1 MGEQQISA
9 TVPRDRTDEQAI
21 LALKKGA
28 QLLKCRR
35 RGNPKF
41 CPFKLSMDE
50 KYLIWYSGQEER
62 QLRLSSV
69 ITIVR
74 GQITPNFQKQAQP
87 DRKEQSFSLI
97 YANGEHTLDLI
108 CKDKAQADSW
118 FKGLRA
124 VITKHHNV
132 RTSTSLLRSS
142 RGAQSCI
149 NSPAG
154 FMRRKQNLGLLEETP
169 DFTQIRSLCG
179 SPSTLF
185 EERCLSNGLSCS
197 SDSFYSVES
206 SASEAFGPVSP
217 YYESDYNNIKKSD
230 CDDRAVSEL
239 CRHSSQRFLASPPPL
254 PPPPVKITRSNAL
267 KDIMIWGATSGL
279 IEGSKNQNDA
289 LSPQLLESATM
300 FDVQSVSLGAK
311 HAALV
316 TRQGEVFCWGN
327 GESGKLGLKVN
338 IDIDRPKRVESLEG
352 VLVGSVACSDH
363 QTCAV
368 TESGELY
375 LWGIDGGNVGE
386 SGRQFLTRKISDDVL
401 GGGSLSVCTVAC
413 GAWHTAIVASSGQI
427 FTYGSGTFGVL
438 GHGSVENVSK
448 PKEVES
454 LRRMKVISVSC
465 GPWHT
470 AAVVETAADR
480 KYHNAKSCGKL
491 FTWGDGDKGRLG
503 HVDSKRKL
511 VPTCVTELVDHD
523 FVKVCCGW
531 TLTVALSV
539 RGSVYTMGSSIH
551 GQLGCPRAKD
561 KSINAVLGDL
571 SRQFVKD
578 IATGSH
584 HVAVLTSFGN
594 VYTWGKGANGQL
606 GLGDVRDRNS
616 PVLVESLSDRLVESV
631 ACGLSLTCA
640 ICLHK
645 EISLNDQTACS
656 SCKSAFGFTRK
667 KHNCY
672 NCGLLFCNACSSK
685 KAVNASLAPN
695 KSKLSRVCDSCFD
708 HLWRITEFSR
718 NVKMEKNHTP
728 RMQMVSRR
736 VSEELTE
743 SESENQM
750 QSLSQANAN
759 EQPRWGQVSVPPLFH
774 FDNLSLSLNLSVS
787 SRRPSS
793 TKISTSS
800 ESNKIL
806 IEEIERLKGEI
817 RNLRKQCELGNEKI
831 QECQRE
837 LEKTSEVAKEEAE
850 KSKAAKE
857 IIKAMASKLQMNKEK
872 QSNSKTGIIAC
883 NPSQVSPIFDDS
895 VSSPYLTP
903 FTTTCLE
910 SKNKEVVKNHV
921 AKSSSRESN
930 IRLLVDAS
938 PAISRTGQLLN
949 GTQESTSEQVEQFE
963 PGVYITFTALPCGQ
977 KTLKRVRF
985 SRKRF
990 SEKEAQRWWEEK
1002 QVLVYKKYDA
1012 ET

>member
-1 MGEQQISA
+1 MGEQQISV

-50 KYLIWYSGQEER
+50 KYLIWYSGEEER

-74 GQITPNFQKQAQP
+74 GQITPNFQKQAQS

-124 VITKHHNV
+124 VITKLHNIRNSANL
-132 RTSTSLLRSS
+132 RTS

-179 SPSTLF
+179 SPSTLL

-197 SDSFYSVES
+197 SDSF
-206 SASEAFGPVSP
+206 ADTDALGPVSS
-217 YYESDYNNIKKSD
+217 YYETDYDFRNSD
-230 CDDRAVSEL
+230 CDRSTGSEL
-239 CRHSSQRFLASPPPL
+239 CRFSSQRFAASPPL
-254 PPPPVKITRSNAL
+254 SITTQPVTRSNVL
-267 KDIMIWGATSGL
+267 KDIMIWGAITGL
-279 IEGSKNQNDA
+279 IDGSKNQNDA
-289 LSPQLLESATM
+289 LSPKLLESATM
-300 FDVQSVSLGAK
+300 FDVQSISLGAK

-327 GESGKLGLKVN
+327 GNSGKLGLKVN
-338 IDIDRPKRVESLEG
+338 IDIDHPKRVESLED
-352 VLVGSVACSDH
+352 VAVRSVACSDH

-375 LWGIDGGNVGE
+375 LWGIDGGTIE
-386 SGRQFLTRKISDDVL
+386 QSGSQFLTRKISDVL
-401 GGGSLSVCTVAC
+401 GGSLSVLSVAC
-413 GAWHTAIVASSGQI
+413 GAWHTAIVTSSGQL

-438 GHGSVENVSK
+438 GHGSLESVTK

-470 AAVVETAADR
+470 AAIVETANDR
-480 KYHNAKSCGKL
+480 KFYNAKSCGKL

-503 HVDSKRKL
+503 HADSKRKL
-511 VPTCVTELVDHD
+511 VPTCVTELIDHD
-523 FVKVCCGW
+523 FIKVSCGW
-531 TLTVALSV
+531 TLTVALSIS
-539 RGSVYTMGSSIH
+539 GTVYTMGSSIH

-561 KSINAVLGDL
+561 KSVNVVLGNL
-571 SRQFVKD
+571 TRQFVKD
-578 IATGSH
+578 IASGSH

-594 VYTWGKGANGQL
+594 VYTWGKGMNGQL

-616 PVLVESLSDRLVESV
+616 PVLVEPLGDRLVESI
-631 ACGLSLTCA
+631 ACGLNLTAA

-645 EISLNDQTACS
+645 EISLTDQTACS

-708 HLWRITEFSR
+708 HLWSITEFSR
-718 NVKMEKNHTP
+718 NVKMDNHTP
-728 RMQMVSRR
+728 RMQMVRRR
-736 VSEELTE
+736 VSEDLTE
-743 SESENQM
+743 KQSENEM
-750 QSLSQANAN
+750 QNLPQANRSSDG
-759 EQPRWGQVSVPPLFH
+759 QPRWGQVSGPSLFR
-774 FDNLSLSLNLSVS
+774 FDKISTSSSLNLSVS
-787 SRRPSS
+787 ARRTSS

-806 IEEIERLKGEI
+806 TEEIERLKAEI
-817 RNLRKQCELGNEKI
+817 RNLQRQCELGNEKME
-831 QECQRE
+831 ECQQE
-837 LEKTSEVAKEEAE
+837 LDKTWEVAKEEAE

-857 IIKAMASKLQMNKEK
+857 IIKALASKLQTNKEK
-872 QSNSKTGIIAC
+872 PSNPSKTGVAC

-895 VSSPYLTP
+895 MSIPYLTP
-903 FTTTCLE
+903 ITTSRSQPET
-910 SKNKEVVKNHV
+910 KQHV
-921 AKSSSRESN
+921 EKCVTKSSNRDSN
-930 IRLLVDAS
+930 IKLLVDAS
-938 PAISRTGQLLN
+938 PAITRTGYLQN
-949 GTQESTSEQVEQFE
+949 ETQDSSAEQVEQYE

-1002 QVLVYKKYDA
+1002 QVLVYNKYDA
-1012 ET
+1012 EI

>member
-69 ITIVR
+69 ITIVC
-74 GQITPNFQKQAQP
+74 GQITPNFQKQSQTE
-87 DRKEQSFSLI
+87 RKDQSFSLI

-124 VITKHHNV
+124 VITKHHNA
-132 RTSTSLLRSS
+132 RSSYANQQRKTAS

-154 FMRRKQNLGLLEETP
+154 FIRRKQNLGLLEEPP
-169 DFTQIRSLCG
+169 DFSQIRSLCG
-179 SPSTLF
+179 SPSTLL

-206 SASEAFGPVSP
+206 AASDSLGPVSP
-217 YYESDYNNIKKSD
+217 YQETDYNLRNSD
-230 CDDRAVSEL
+230 CDNTGYEL
-239 CRHSSQRFLASPPPL
+239 CKHSSQRFIASPPP
-254 PPPPVKITRSNAL
+254 PRIVTKPITRSNVL

-279 IEGSKNQNDA
+279 IEGSKSQNDA
-289 LSPQLLESATM
+289 LSPQLLESAKM
-300 FDVQSVSLGAK
+300 FDVQSISLGAK

-327 GESGKLGLKVN
+327 GNSGKLGLKVN
-338 IDIDRPKRVESLEG
+338 IDIDHPKRVESLEG
-352 VLVGSVACSDH
+352 VTVVSVACSDH

-368 TESGELY
+368 TQSGEVY
-375 LWGIDGGNVGE
+375 LWGIDGGNIGE
-386 SGRQFLTRKISDDVL
+386 SGRQFLTRKISDVL
-401 GGGSLSVCTVAC
+401 GGFLSVSSVAC
-413 GAWHTAIVASSGQI
+413 GAWHTAIVTSSGQL

-438 GHGSVENVSK
+438 GHGSLESVTK

-454 LRRMKVISVSC
+454 LKQMKVTSVSC

-470 AAVVETAADR
+470 AAIVETAVVR
-480 KYHNAKSCGKL
+480 KYYNAKSCGKL

-503 HVDSKRKL
+503 HTDSKTKL
-511 VPTCVTELVDHD
+511 VPTCVSEVLDQE
-523 FVKVCCGW
+523 FIKVSCGW
-531 TLTVALSV
+531 TLTVALTL
-539 RGSVYTMGSSIH
+539 RGTVYTMGSSIH

-561 KSINAVLGDL
+561 KSINVVLGNL
-571 SRQFVKD
+571 TRQFVKD
-578 IATGSH
+578 IASGSH

-606 GLGDVRDRNS
+606 GLGDVRDRTS
-616 PVLVESLSDRLVESV
+616 PVLVESLNDRLVESI
-631 ACGLSLTCA
+631 ACGLNITAA

-645 EISLNDQTACS
+645 EVSLTDQTACS

-672 NCGLLFCNACSSK
+672 NCGLLFCNSCSSK

-695 KSKLSRVCDSCFD
+695 KTKLSRVCDSCFD
-708 HLWRITEFSR
+708 HLWRITEFSK
-718 NVKMEKNHTP
+718 NVKMENHTP
-728 RMQMVSRR
+728 KLQMVTRR
-736 VSEELTE
+736 VSEEWTE
-743 SESENQM
+743 SETENNHKQDNRSSSDEM
-750 QSLSQANAN
+750 
-759 EQPRWGQVSVPPLFH
+759 PRWGQVAVPSLFR
-774 FDNLSLSLNLSVS
+774 FDSFSLSLTSSSPLNLSVS

-806 IEEIERLKGEI
+806 IEEIERLKAEI
-817 RNLRKQCELGNEKI
+817 KSLQKQCELGNEKI
-831 QECQRE
+831 EECQRE

-857 IIKAMASKLQMNKEK
+857 IIKVMASRLQTNKEK
-872 QSNSKTGIIAC
+872 PKSGIAC
-883 NPSQVSPIFDDS
+883 SPSQVSPIFDDS
-895 VSSPYLTP
+895 MSIPYLTP
-903 FTTTCLE
+903 ITTTCSQSE
-910 SKNKEVVKNHV
+910 NKQC
-921 AKSSSRESN
+921 ATKSSNRDNN

-938 PAISRTGQLLN
+938 PAITRTGQHLQS
-949 GTQESTSEQVEQFE
+949 GTQETSEQVEQYE
-963 PGVYITFTALPCGQ
+963 PGVYITYTALACGQ

-1002 QVLVYKKYDA
+1002 QVLVYNKYDA

>member
-74 GQITPNFQKQAQP
+74 GQITPNFQKQAQS

-108 CKDKAQADSW
+108 CKDKVQADSW

-124 VITKHHNV
+124 VITKHHNIRASTNL
-132 RTSTSLLRSS
+132 RTS

-149 NSPAG
+149 SSPAG
-154 FMRRKQNLGLLEETP
+154 FIRRKQNLGLLEETP

-179 SPSTLF
+179 SPSTLL

-197 SDSFYSVES
+197 SDSFA
-206 SASEAFGPVSP
+206 ASDGFGPVSP
-217 YYESDYNNIKKSD
+217 YYETDYDIRNSD
-230 CDDRAVSEL
+230 CDRTALEL
-239 CRHSSQRFLASPPPL
+239 SKHSSQRFSASPPPSI
-254 PPPPVKITRSNAL
+254 ITQPITKSNVL
-267 KDIMIWGATSGL
+267 KDIMIWGAITGL
-279 IEGSKNQNDA
+279 IDGSKNQSDA
-289 LSPQLLESATM
+289 LSPKLLESATM
-300 FDVQSVSLGAK
+300 FDVKSISLGAK

-327 GESGKLGLKVN
+327 GSSGKLGVKVN
-338 IDIDRPKRVESLEG
+338 IDIDHPKRVESLED
-352 VLVGSVACSDH
+352 VAVQSVACSDH

-375 LWGIDGGNVGE
+375 LWGIDGGAIE
-386 SGRQFLTRKISDDVL
+386 QSGRQFLTRKISDVF
-401 GGGSLSVCTVAC
+401 GGSLSVLSVAC
-413 GAWHTAIVASSGQI
+413 GAWHTAIVTSSGQL

-438 GHGSVENVSK
+438 GHGSLESVTK

-470 AAVVETAADR
+470 AAIVETTNDR
-480 KYHNAKSCGKL
+480 KFYNAKSCGKL

-503 HVDSKRKL
+503 HADSKKKL

-523 FVKVCCGW
+523 FTKVSCGW
-531 TLTVALSV
+531 TLTVALSIS
-539 RGSVYTMGSSIH
+539 GTVYTMGSSIH

-561 KSINAVLGDL
+561 KSINVVLGNL
-571 SRQFVKD
+571 TRQFVKD
-578 IATGSH
+578 IASGSH
-584 HVAVLTSFGN
+584 HVSVLTSFGS

-616 PVLVESLSDRLVESV
+616 PVLVESL
-631 ACGLSLTCA
+631 
-640 ICLHK
+640 
-645 EISLNDQTACS
+645 NDS

-672 NCGLLFCNACSSK
+672 NCGLLFCNACSGK

-708 HLWRITEFSR
+708 HLWSITEFSK
-718 NVKMEKNHTP
+718 NVKMENHTP
-728 RMQMVSRR
+728 KMQMVTRKA
-736 VSEELTE
+736 SEDWTE
-743 SESENQM
+743 SESENQL
-750 QSLSQANAN
+750 QNLLQGNRSSDGQI
-759 EQPRWGQVSVPPLFH
+759 RWGQVSVPSLFH
-774 FDNLSLSLNLSVS
+774 FDNISRSSSMNLSVS

-800 ESNKIL
+800 DSNKIL
-806 IEEIERLKGEI
+806 IEEIERLKAEI
-817 RNLRKQCELGNEKI
+817 KNLQRQCELGNEKI
-831 QECQRE
+831 EECQKE
-837 LEKTSEVAKEEAE
+837 LDNTWEVANEEAE

-857 IIKAMASKLQMNKEK
+857 IIKALASKLQTNKEK
-872 QSNSKTGIIAC
+872 PSNPPKTGIAC

-895 VSSPYLTP
+895 MSIPCLTP
-903 FTTTCLE
+903 ITTTRSQSENKQLLE
-910 SKNKEVVKNHV
+910 KCVSKSTN
-921 AKSSSRESN
+921 RDSN
-930 IRLLVDAS
+930 IKLLVDAT
-938 PAISRTGQLLN
+938 PTITRTGHNQN
-949 GTQESTSEQVEQFE
+949 GTQDSTAEQVEQYE

-985 SRKRF
+985 SRKKF

>member
-1 MGEQQISA
+1 MGEQHISA

-41 CPFKLSMDE
+41 CHFKLSMDE
-50 KYLIWYSGQEER
+50 KYLIWYSGQDER

-74 GQITPNFQKQAQP
+74 GQITPKFQKQAQP
-87 DRKEQSFSLI
+87 DRKEQSFSLV
-97 YANGEHTLDLI
+97 YANGEYTLDLI
-108 CKDKAQADSW
+108 CKDKAQAGSW

-124 VITKHHNV
+124 VITKHHNARSSV
-132 RTSTSLLRSS
+132 NLRTS

-154 FMRRKQNLGLLEETP
+154 FIHRKQNLGLLEETP
-169 DFTQIRSLCG
+169 DFTQIRSLCA
-179 SPSTLF
+179 SPSTLL
-185 EERCLSNGLSCS
+185 EERCLWLSGS
-197 SDSFYSVES
+197 SDSFYSMES
-206 SASEAFGPVSP
+206 AGSDGLGPVSP
-217 YYESDYNNIKKSD
+217 YYEADYNSRRSD
-230 CDDRAVSEL
+230 CDQTGSEL
-239 CRHSSQRFLASPPPL
+239 SIYVSPPHTVTQP
-254 PPPPVKITRSNAL
+254 TARSNVL
-267 KDIMIWGATSGL
+267 KDVMIWGATRGL

-300 FDVQSVSLGAK
+300 FDVQSISLGAK

-327 GESGKLGLKVN
+327 GNSGKLGLKVN
-338 IDIDRPKRVESLEG
+338 LDIDHPKRVESLEG
-352 VLVGSVACSDH
+352 VAVGSVACSDN

-375 LWGIDGGNVGE
+375 LWGIDGGTIGE
-386 SGRQFLTRKISDDVL
+386 SGRQFLTRKIADVF
-401 GGGSLSVCTVAC
+401 GRSLRVYSVAC
-413 GAWHTAIVASSGQI
+413 GAWHTAIVTFSGQLY
-427 FTYGSGTFGVL
+427 TYGSGTFGVL
-438 GHGSVENVSK
+438 GHGSLESVTK

-454 LRRMKVISVSC
+454 LKRMKVVSVSC

-470 AAVVETAADR
+470 AAIVETSTIDR
-480 KYHNAKSCGKL
+480 KYHKAKSCGKL

-511 VPTCVTELVDHD
+511 VPTCVSELIDQD
-523 FVKVCCGW
+523 FVKVSCGW
-531 TLTVALSV
+531 TLTVALSN
-539 RGSVYTMGSSIH
+539 RGTVYTMGSSIH

-561 KSINAVLGDL
+561 KSINTVLGNL
-571 SRQFVKD
+571 TRQFVKE
-578 IATGSH
+578 IACGSH

-616 PVLVESLSDRLVESV
+616 PVLVESLGDRLVETI
-631 ACGLSLTCA
+631 ACGLSLTAA

-645 EISLNDQTACS
+645 DISLTDQSACS

-685 KAVNASLAPN
+685 KAVKASLAPN
-695 KSKLSRVCDSCFD
+695 KGKLSRVCDSCFN
-708 HLWRITEFSR
+708 HLWRITEFS
-718 NVKMEKNHTP
+718 NKVKMDNRTP
-728 RMQMVSRR
+728 RMQLVTNARR
-736 VSEELTE
+736 VSDNSTE
-743 SESENQM
+743 TESENQI
-750 QSLSQANAN
+750 QNIPQANRSSDG
-759 EQPRWGQVSVPPLFH
+759 QPRWGQVSAPSLFL
-774 FDNLSLSLNLSVS
+774 FDKMSLSLTSPENISVS
-787 SRRPSS
+787 SRRRPSS

-800 ESNKIL
+800 ETNKIF
-806 IEEIERLKGEI
+806 IDEIERLKAEV
-817 RNLRKQCELGNEKI
+817 RNLQKQCELGNEKI
-831 QECQRE
+831 EECQRE
-837 LEKTSEVAKEEAE
+837 FEKTSEVAKEEAE
-850 KSKAAKE
+850 KAKVAKE
-857 IIKAMASKLQMNKEK
+857 IIKAMASRLQTNKEK
-872 QSNSKTGIIAC
+872 PNNPKTGIAC
-883 NPSQVSPIFDDS
+883 NPSKVSPIFDDS
-895 VSSPYLTP
+895 VSVPYLTP
-903 FTTTCLE
+903 ITTTCSQ
-910 SKNKEVVKNHV
+910 SKDKQIVEKC
-921 AKSSSRESN
+921 SSRESN

-938 PAISRTGQLLN
+938 PAITRTGHMKN
-949 GTQESTSEQVEQFE
+949 GTQESTAEQVEQYE

-1002 QVLVYKKYDA
+1002 QVLVYNKYDA
-1012 ET
+1012 EA

>member
-1 MGEQQISA
+1 MGEQHISA

-50 KYLIWYSGQEER
+50 KYLIWYSGQRER

-74 GQITPNFQKQAQP
+74 GQITPKFEKQAQP
-87 DRKEQSFSLI
+87 DRKEQSFSLV
-97 YANGEHTLDLI
+97 YANGEYTLDLI

-124 VITKHHNV
+124 VITKHHNARSSV
-132 RTSTSLLRSS
+132 NLRTS

-154 FMRRKQNLGLLEETP
+154 FIRRKQNLGLVEETP
-169 DFTQIRSLCG
+169 DFTQIRSLCA
-179 SPSTLF
+179 SPSTLL
-185 EERCLSNGLSCS
+185 EERCLWLSGS

-206 SASEAFGPVSP
+206 AGSDGFGPVSP
-217 YYESDYNNIKKSD
+217 YYEAD
-230 CDDRAVSEL
+230 CDQTGSEL
-239 CRHSSQRFLASPPPL
+239 SKKHSSQRFYVSPPHTVTQP
-254 PPPPVKITRSNAL
+254 TARSNVL
-267 KDIMIWGATSGL
+267 KDVMIWGATRGL

-300 FDVQSVSLGAK
+300 FDVQSISLGAK

-327 GESGKLGLKVN
+327 GNSGKLGLKVN
-338 IDIDRPKRVESLEG
+338 LDIDHPKRVESLEG
-352 VLVGSVACSDH
+352 IAVGSVACSDH

-375 LWGIDGGNVGE
+375 LWGIDGGSTGE
-386 SGRQFLTRKISDDVL
+386 SGRQFLTRKIADL
-401 GGGSLSVCTVAC
+401 FGGSLRVHSVAC
-413 GAWHTAIVASSGQI
+413 GAWHTAIVTFSGQLY
-427 FTYGSGTFGVL
+427 TYGSGTFGVL
-438 GHGSVENVSK
+438 GHGSLESVTK

-454 LRRMKVISVSC
+454 LKRMKVVSVSC

-470 AAVVETAADR
+470 AAIVETSTIDR

-511 VPTCVTELVDHD
+511 VPTCVSELIDQD
-523 FVKVCCGW
+523 FVKVSCGW
-531 TLTVALSV
+531 TLTVALSN
-539 RGSVYTMGSSIH
+539 RGTVYTMGSSIH

-561 KSINAVLGDL
+561 KSINTVLGNL
-571 SRQFVKD
+571 TRQFVKE
-578 IATGSH
+578 IACGSH

-616 PVLVESLSDRLVESV
+616 PVLVESLGDRLVESV
-631 ACGLSLTCA
+631 ACGLSLTAA

-645 EISLNDQTACS
+645 DISLTDQSACS

-695 KSKLSRVCDSCFD
+695 KGKLSRVCDSCFN
-708 HLWRITEFSR
+708 HLWRITEFS
-718 NVKMEKNHTP
+718 NKVKMQLVTNA
-728 RMQMVSRR
+728 RR
-736 VSEELTE
+736 VSDEWTETE
-743 SESENQM
+743 SQNQI
-750 QSLSQANAN
+750 QNIPQANSSSDG
-759 EQPRWGQVSVPPLFH
+759 QPRWGQVSAPSLFL
-774 FDNLSLSLNLSVS
+774 FDKMSLSLTSPEDISVS

-800 ESNKIL
+800 ETNKIF
-806 IEEIERLKGEI
+806 IDEMERLKAEV
-817 RNLRKQCELGNEKI
+817 RNLQKQCELGNEKI
-831 QECQRE
+831 EECQRE
-837 LEKTSEVAKEEAE
+837 FEKTSQVAKEEAE
-850 KSKAAKE
+850 KAKVAKE
-857 IIKAMASKLQMNKEK
+857 IIKAMASRLQTNKEK
-872 QSNSKTGIIAC
+872 PNNPKTGIAC
-883 NPSQVSPIFDDS
+883 NPSKVSPIFDDDS
-895 VSSPYLTP
+895 VSAPFLTP
-903 FTTTCLE
+903 ITTTCSQ
-910 SKNKEVVKNHV
+910 SKDKQIVEKC
-921 AKSSSRESN
+921 SSRESN
-930 IRLLVDAS
+930 IRLLVNAS
-938 PAISRTGQLLN
+938 PAITRTGYMQN
-949 GTQESTSEQVEQFE
+949 GTQESTAEQVEQYE

-1002 QVLVYKKYDA
+1002 QVLVYNKYDA
-1012 ET
+1012 EA

>member
-9 TVPRDRTDEQAI
+9 SVPRDRTDEQAI

-124 VITKHHNV
+124 VITKHHNARSSANL
-132 RTSTSLLRSS
+132 RTS

-154 FMRRKQNLGLLEETP
+154 FIRRKQNLGLLEETP

-179 SPSTLF
+179 SPSTLL

-206 SASEAFGPVSP
+206 AASDGFGPVSP
-217 YYESDYNNIKKSD
+217 HYETDYSLRNSD
-230 CDDRAVSEL
+230 CDRIG
-239 CRHSSQRFLASPPPL
+239 SQRFVASPPPS
-254 PPPPVKITRSNAL
+254 IITQTTTRSNVL
-267 KDIMIWGATSGL
+267 KDIMIWGATTGL
-279 IEGSKNQNDA
+279 LEGSKNQNDA

-300 FDVQSVSLGAK
+300 FDVQSISLGAK

-327 GESGKLGLKVN
+327 GNSGKLGLKVN
-338 IDIDRPKRVESLEG
+338 IDIDHPKRVESLEG
-352 VLVGSVACSDH
+352 VAVGSVACSDH

-375 LWGIDGGNVGE
+375 LWGIDGGTIGE
-386 SGRQFLTRKISDDVL
+386 SGRQFLTRKISDL
-401 GGGSLSVCTVAC
+401 FSGYLSVSSVAC
-413 GAWHTAIVASSGQI
+413 GAWHTAIVTSSGQL

-438 GHGSVENVSK
+438 GHGSLENVTK

-454 LRRMKVISVSC
+454 LKRMKVISVSC

-470 AAVVETAADR
+470 AAIVETAIDR
-480 KYHNAKSCGKL
+480 KYYNAKSSGKL

-503 HVDSKRKL
+503 HTDSKRKL
-511 VPTCVTELVDHD
+511 LPTCVSELADHD
-523 FVKVCCGW
+523 FIKVSCGW

-539 RGSVYTMGSSIH
+539 RGTVYTMGSSIH

-561 KSINAVLGDL
+561 KSINVVLGNL
-571 SRQFVKD
+571 TRQFVKE
-578 IATGSH
+578 IASGSH

-594 VYTWGKGANGQL
+594 VYTWGKGVNGQL
-606 GLGDVRDRNS
+606 GLGDVRDRNL
-616 PVLVESLSDRLVESV
+616 PVLVESLGDRLVESI
-631 ACGLSLTCA
+631 ACGLNLTAA

-645 EISLNDQTACS
+645 EISLTDQTACS
-656 SCKSAFGFTRK
+656 SCKSVFGFTRK

-695 KSKLSRVCDSCFD
+695 KSKLSRVCDSCYD
-708 HLWRITEFSR
+708 HLWRITEFSN
-718 NVKMEKNHTP
+718 NVKMEKNLTP
-728 RMQMVSRR
+728 KMQLVTRR
-736 VSEELTE
+736 VSEEWTE
-743 SESENQM
+743 TESENQR
-750 QSLSQANAN
+750 QNLPQAN
-759 EQPRWGQVSVPPLFH
+759 EQPRWGQVSVPSLFQ
-774 FDNLSLSLNLSVS
+774 FDKMSLSLRSPRNLSVS

-793 TKISTSS
+793 SKISTSS

-806 IEEIERLKGEI
+806 IEEIERLKAEV
-817 RNLRKQCELGNEKI
+817 RNLRKQCELGNDKI
-831 QECQRE
+831 EECQRE
-837 LEKTSEVAKEEAE
+837 LAKTSEVAKEEAE

-857 IIKAMASKLQMNKEK
+857 IIKAMASKLQTNKDK
-872 QSNSKTGIIAC
+872 QSNLKTGIAC

-895 VSSPYLTP
+895 MSIPYLTP
-903 FTTTCLE
+903 ITTTCSQSE
-910 SKNKEVVKNHV
+910 NKQVVE
-921 AKSSSRESN
+921 KSVTKCSSRDSN

-938 PAISRTGQLLN
+938 PAITRAGLLLN
-949 GTQESTSEQVEQFE
+949 GTQESKAEQVEQYE

-990 SEKEAQRWWEEK
+990 SEKEAQKWWEEK

-1012 ET
+1012 EA

>member
-1 MGEQQISA
+1 MGEQHISA

-35 RGNPKF
+35 RGNPRF

-50 KYLIWYSGQEER
+50 KYLIWYSGQDER

-124 VITKHHNV
+124 VITKHHNSRSSV
-132 RTSTSLLRSS
+132 SLRTS

-154 FMRRKQNLGLLEETP
+154 FIRRKQNLGLLEQTP
-169 DFTQIRSLCG
+169 DFTQIRSLCA
-179 SPSTLF
+179 SPSTLLL
-185 EERCLSNGLSCS
+185 EERCGLSGS

-206 SASEAFGPVSP
+206 AGSDEFSPLSP
-217 YYESDYNNIKKSD
+217 YYDHNSRRSD
-230 CDDRAVSEL
+230 CDQTG
-239 CRHSSQRFLASPPPL
+239 SSQRFYVSPPHTTTQP
-254 PPPPVKITRSNAL
+254 TARSNVL
-267 KDIMIWGATSGL
+267 KDIMIWGATRGL
-279 IEGSKNQNDA
+279 IEGSKNHQSDA

-300 FDVQSVSLGAK
+300 FDVQSISLGAK

-316 TRQGEVFCWGN
+316 TRQGEVFCWGDGN
-327 GESGKLGLKVN
+327 SGKLGLKVN
-338 IDIDRPKRVESLEG
+338 LDVDHPKRVESLEG
-352 VLVGSVACSDH
+352 VVVGSVACSDH
-363 QTCAV
+363 QTCGV
-368 TESGELY
+368 TSSGEMY
-375 LWGIDGGNVGE
+375 LWGKDGGTIGEE
-386 SGRQFLTRKISDDVL
+386 SGRQFLTRKITDAF
-401 GGGSLSVCTVAC
+401 GGSLRVHSVAC
-413 GAWHTAIVASSGQI
+413 GAWHTAIVTFSGQLY
-427 FTYGSGTFGVL
+427 TYGSGTFGVL
-438 GHGSVENVSK
+438 GHGSVESVTK

-454 LRRMKVISVSC
+454 LKRMKVLSVSC

-470 AAVVETAADR
+470 AAVVETSSTDR
-480 KYHNAKSCGKL
+480 RYHNGKSCGKL

-503 HVDSKRKL
+503 HVDSKKML
-511 VPTCVTELVDHD
+511 VPTCVSELIDQD
-523 FVKVCCGW
+523 FVKVSCGW
-531 TLTVALSV
+531 TLTVALSS
-539 RGSVYTMGSSIH
+539 RGTVYTMGSSIH

-561 KSINAVLGDL
+561 KSINAVSGNLT
-571 SRQFVKD
+571 RQFVKE
-578 IATGSH
+578 IACGSH

-616 PVLVESLSDRLVESV
+616 PVLVESLGDRLVESV
-631 ACGLSLTCA
+631 ACGLSLTAA

-645 EISLNDQTACS
+645 EISLTDQSACS

-695 KSKLSRVCDSCFD
+695 KGKQSRVCDSCFN
-708 HLWRITEFSR
+708 HLWRRTEFS
-718 NVKMEKNHTP
+718 NKVKTENHTP
-728 RMQMVSRR
+728 RVATARR
-736 VSEELTE
+736 VSDEWTE
-743 SESENQM
+743 SESENQNIP
-750 QSLSQANAN
+750 QANGSSDG
-759 EQPRWGQVSVPPLFH
+759 QPRWGQVSAPSLFH
-774 FDNLSLSLNLSVS
+774 FDKMSLALTSPEQISVS
-787 SRRPSS
+787 SRRPSCTKTS
-793 TKISTSS
+793 TTS
-800 ESNKIL
+800 ETNKIL
-806 IEEIERLKGEI
+806 IDEIERLKAQI
-817 RNLRKQCELGNEKI
+817 RNLQKQCELGNEKI
-831 QECQRE
+831 EECQRE
-837 LEKTSEVAKEEAE
+837 FEKTSEVAKEEAE
-850 KSKAAKE
+850 KANVAKE
-857 IIKAMASKLQMNKEK
+857 IIKAMASRLQTNKEK
-872 QSNSKTGIIAC
+872 PNNPKIGIAC

-895 VSSPYLTP
+895 VSPYLTP
-903 FTTTCLE
+903 ITTTCSQ
-910 SKNKEVVKNHV
+910 SKDKQIVEKC
-921 AKSSSRESN
+921 SSHGSN

-938 PAISRTGQLLN
+938 PAITRTSHLQN
-949 GTQESTSEQVEQFE
+949 GTQESTAEQVEQYE

-990 SEKEAQRWWEEK
+990 SEKEAQRWWVDK
-1002 QVLVYKKYDA
+1002 QVLVYNKYDA
-1012 ET
+1012 EV

>member
-1 MGEQQISA
+1 MGEQQISG
-9 TVPRDRTDEQAI
+9 TVPRDRTDEQ
-21 LALKKGA
+21 
-28 QLLKCRR
+28 
-35 RGNPKF
+35 
-41 CPFKLSMDE
+41 DE

-124 VITKHHNV
+124 VITKHHNARSSASL
-132 RTSTSLLRSS
+132 RTS

-154 FMRRKQNLGLLEETP
+154 FLRRKQNLGLFEETP
-169 DFTQIRSLCG
+169 DFTQMRSLCG
-179 SPSTLF
+179 SPSTLL

-206 SASEAFGPVSP
+206 AASDGFGPVSP
-217 YYESDYNNIKKSD
+217 YYETDYNLRNPD
-230 CDDRAVSEL
+230 FDRTSSEL
-239 CRHSSQRFLASPPPL
+239 CKHSSQRFLASPPPT
-254 PPPPVKITRSNAL
+254 ITTQPIARSNVL
-267 KDIMIWGATSGL
+267 KDIMIWGATGGL

-300 FDVQSVSLGAK
+300 FDVQSISLGAK

-327 GESGKLGLKVN
+327 GNSGKLGLKAN
-338 IDIDRPKRVESLEG
+338 IDIDHPKRVESLEG
-352 VLVGSVACSDH
+352 IAVGSVACSDH

-368 TESGELY
+368 TESRELY
-375 LWGIDGGNVGE
+375 LWGIDGGTIGE
-386 SGRQFLTRKISDDVL
+386 SGRQFLTRKISDVL
-401 GGGSLSVCTVAC
+401 GGSLSVSSVAC
-413 GAWHTAIVASSGQI
+413 GAWHTAIVCTSGQL

-438 GHGSVENVSK
+438 GHGSLESVAK

-470 AAVVETAADR
+470 AAVVETTIDR
-480 KYHNAKSCGKL
+480 KYYNAKSSGKL

-511 VPTCVTELVDHD
+511 VPTCVSELLDQD
-523 FVKVCCGW
+523 FIKVSCGW
-531 TLTVALSV
+531 TLTVALSI
-539 RGSVYTMGSSIH
+539 RGTVYTMGSSIH

-561 KSINAVLGDL
+561 KSINTVLGNL
-571 SRQFVKD
+571 TRQFVKE
-578 IATGSH
+578 IASGSH

-616 PVLVESLSDRLVESV
+616 PVLVESLGDRLVESI
-631 ACGLSLTCA
+631 ACGLNLTAA

-645 EISLNDQTACS
+645 EISLTDQTACS

-695 KSKLSRVCDSCFD
+695 KSKLSRVCDSCYD
-708 HLWRITEFSR
+708 HLWRITEFSM
-718 NVKMEKNHTP
+718 NVKMEDYTP
-728 RMQMVSRR
+728 KLQMVTRR
-736 VSEELTE
+736 VSDEWTE
-743 SESENQM
+743 SETENRIQNLPRDNR
-750 QSLSQANAN
+750 SSSD
-759 EQPRWGQVSVPPLFH
+759 EQPRWGQVSVPTLFH
-774 FDNLSLSLNLSVS
+774 FDKMSLSLTSHTNLSVS

-806 IEEIERLKGEI
+806 IEEIERLKAEI
-817 RNLRKQCELGNEKI
+817 RNLQKQCELGNEKI
-831 QECQRE
+831 EECQRE

-872 QSNSKTGIIAC
+872 PSNPKTGIAC

-895 VSSPYLTP
+895 MSIPYLTP
-903 FTTTCLE
+903 ITTACSQSETKQVEEKC
-910 SKNKEVVKNHV
+910 VKN
-921 AKSSSRESN
+921 N

-938 PAISRTGQLLN
+938 PAITRTGHLQN
-949 GTQESTSEQVEQFE
+949 GTQESTAEQVEQYE

-1002 QVLVYKKYDA
+1002 QVLVYNKYDA
-1012 ET
+1012 EA

>member
-74 GQITPNFQKQAQP
+74 GQITHNFQKQAQP

-124 VITKHHNV
+124 VITKHHNI
-132 RTSTSLLRSS
+132 RTSTSLHRSS

-149 NSPAG
+149 SSPAG

-179 SPSTLF
+179 SPSTLL

-217 YYESDYNNIKKSD
+217 YYESDYNNIRNSD
-230 CDDRAVSEL
+230 CDDRTVSEL

-254 PPPPVKITRSNAL
+254 PPPITTQQITRSNVL

-279 IEGSKNQNDA
+279 IEGSKNQNDS

-338 IDIDRPKRVESLEG
+338 IDIDHPKRVESLEG

-363 QTCAV
+363 QTSAV

-375 LWGIDGGNVGE
+375 LWGIDGGNIGE
-386 SGRQFLTRKISDDVL
+386 SGRQFLTRKVSDDVL
-401 GGGSLSVCTVAC
+401 GGSLSVCSVAC
-413 GAWHTAIVASSGQI
+413 GAWHTAIVASSGQL

-438 GHGSVENVSK
+438 GHGSLENVSK

-454 LRRMKVISVSC
+454 LKRMKVISVSC

-470 AAVVETAADR
+470 AAVVETGIDR
-480 KYHNAKSCGKL
+480 RYHNARSSGKL

-523 FVKVCCGW
+523 FVKVSCGW

-571 SRQFVKD
+571 GRQFVKD
-578 IATGSH
+578 VASGSH

-594 VYTWGKGANGQL
+594 VYSWGKGLNGQL
-606 GLGDVRDRNS
+606 GLGDVRDRNA
-616 PVLVESLSDRLVESV
+616 PVLVESLSDRVVESI

-640 ICLHK
+640 ISLHK
-645 EISLNDQTACS
+645 EISLNDQTSCS
-656 SCKSAFGFTRK
+656 SCKSVFGFTRK

-672 NCGLLFCNACSSK
+672 NCGLLFCNACSCK
-685 KAVNASLAPN
+685 KAVNAALAPN

-708 HLWRITEFSR
+708 HLWRMTEFSR
-718 NVKMEKNHTP
+718 GGKMEKCHTP
-728 RMQMVSRR
+728 RMQMMVARR
-736 VSEELTE
+736 VSEELIE
-743 SESENQM
+743 SESETQL

-774 FDNLSLSLNLSVS
+774 FDNVSLSLNLSVS

-800 ESNKIL
+800 ESNKLL

-817 RNLRKQCELGNEKI
+817 RNLRKQCEIGNEKI
-831 QECQRE
+831 EECQRE
-837 LEKTSEVAKEEAE
+837 LERTSEVAKEEAE

-857 IIKAMASKLQMNKEK
+857 IIKAMASKLQTNKEK
-872 QSNSKTGIIAC
+872 QSNPKT
-883 NPSQVSPIFDDS
+883 SQVSPIFDDS

-903 FTTTCLE
+903 ITTTCLE
-910 SKNKEVVKNHV
+910 SKSKEVVEKCGT
-921 AKSSSRESN
+921 KSLSRESN

-990 SEKEAQRWWEEK
+990 SEKEAQKWWEEK